1 MEAGVHFGHQTSRWN
16 PKMRRF
22 IFGEKNGIYLLDLEK
37 TAKVLS
43 EAQAFLRQIAQQ
55 GGSVLFVGTKRQA
68 QPIIA
73 EQAARCGQFYVNLR
87 WLGGLLTNFQTLRKS
102 VDKLKTLRSW
112 REDGTLSRFTKKE
125 SSQMTAELARLEKSL
140 AGIIEMNRL
149 PKALVIVDT
158 NREDTAVK
166 EAARLGIPVVALVD
180 TNCNPDVLTY
190 AIPANDDAIRSI
202 QLVIS
207 LLAEAVSEGYQ
218 EYQAGQAKI
227 AEEAAEAKAA
237 AEEKVAAEM
246 EAAADA
252 KAAAEAKAAAAALK
266 PELPIDEPPATPI
279 LPIDEIEAIVPPVV
293 LRVEAE
299 VTPPKK
305 KRVTKVK
312 KEPPVV

>member
-1 MEAGVHFGHQTSRWN
+1 
-16 PKMRRF
+16 MRRF

-43 EAQAFLRQIAQQ
+43 EARDFLRQIAQQ

-68 QPIIA
+68 QPIVA
-73 EQAARCGQFYVNLR
+73 EQATRCGQFYVNLR

-102 VDKLKTLRSW
+102 VDKLKTLRTW

-218 EYQAGQAKI
+218 EYQGAQAKI
-227 AEEAAEAKAA
+227 AEEAAET
-237 AEEKVAAEM
+237 
-246 EAAADA
+246 
-252 KAAAEAKAAAAALK
+252 KAAAEAKAAATALK
-266 PELPIDEPPATPI
+266 PELPM
-279 LPIDEIEAIVPPVV
+279 DEIEAIVPPVV
-293 LRVEAE
+293 LRVETE

-305 KRVTKVK
+305 KRMTKVK